1 MMGWGGG
8 GAKPDPR
15 TDTILLLGHGSRD
28 PAAVEEFERFV
39 AFFKEWSGFPRISPG
54 YLEWASPSI
63 PEAIDRAVAEGAG
76 RIWAYPL
83 FLFPGR
89 HLLTDIPQRLSEAGA
104 RHRNTAIHFGEAMHR
119 HPKLLELAKIRIGP
133 LPAEEDRTALLLV
146 ANGSSESRGIE
157 AVERFAA
164 KLGPMFPQVR
174 FLPCF
179 AELAW
184 PSIQDAFARCRA
196 MGITSIVV
204 FPCVLFT
211 GRVLQGIHLRV
222 EKLRE
227 IDPALSIRT
236 ADYFGIHPLLAEV
249 VWEGIQGAWPV
260 ANGLRVKSIG

>member
-1 MMGWGGG
+1 MIAG
-8 GAKPDPR
+8 GAKPDAR

-28 PAAVEEFERFV
+28 RAAVEEFERFV
-39 AFFKEWSGFPRISPG
+39 AFFKEWSGFPRVSPG
-54 YLEWASPSI
+54 YLELAEPSI
-63 PEAIDRAVAEGAG
+63 PEAVDRAVADGAE

-89 HLLTDIPQRLSEAGA
+89 HLLNDVPSLLSRAGA
-104 RHRNTAIHFGEAMHR
+104 RHRNAAIHFGEAMHR
-119 HPKLLELAKIRIGP
+119 HPKLLELAKLRIGP
-133 LPAEEDRTALLLV
+133 LPRERERSALLLV
-146 ANGSSESRGIE
+146 ANGSSDSRGIE

-164 KLGPMFPQVR
+164 KLEPMFPHVH

-179 AELAW
+179 AEMAW

-211 GRVLQGIHLRV
+211 GRVLQGIRLRV

-236 ADYFGIHPLLAEV
+236 ADYFGIHPLLAEM

-260 ANGLRVKSIG
+260 ANGVRVKSNR

>member
-1 MMGWGGG
+1 MIGSQ
-8 GAKPDPR
+8 AKPDAR

-39 AFFKEWSGFPRISPG
+39 VSLKEWSGFPRLSSG
-54 YLEWASPSI
+54 YLELTAPSI
-63 PEAIDRAVAEGAG
+63 PEAIDRAAAEGAE

-89 HLLTDIPQRLSEAGA
+89 HLLNDLPRLLSEAGM
-104 RHRNTAIHFGEAMHR
+104 RHRNVPIHFGEAMHR

-133 LPAEEDRTALLLV
+133 LPNQAGRTALLLV
-146 ANGSSESRGIE
+146 ANGSGESRGIE

-164 KLGPMFPQVR
+164 KLKPMFPGAH

-179 AELAW
+179 SEIAW
-184 PSIQDAFARCRA
+184 PSIQDAFARCAA
-196 MGITSIVV
+196 MGISSIVV

-211 GRVLQGIHLRV
+211 GRVLQGIRLKI

-227 IDPALSIRT
+227 TYPTLSIRM
-236 ADYFGIHPLLAEV
+236 ADYFGIHPLLAEI

-260 ANGLRVKSIG
+260 ANGLRARSIG